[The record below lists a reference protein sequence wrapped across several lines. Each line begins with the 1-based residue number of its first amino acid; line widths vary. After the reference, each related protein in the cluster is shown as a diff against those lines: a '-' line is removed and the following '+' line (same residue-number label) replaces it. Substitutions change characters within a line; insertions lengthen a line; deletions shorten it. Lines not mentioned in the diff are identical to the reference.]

1 MANILI
7 TGMTSSQASSR
18 LGEKSTSF
26 SALIARALTS
36 RGHSVTWEPA
46 SVKWDLDYL
55 SQFDSVLVGVA
66 PVTSLS
72 ANYAYG
78 ALSVI
83 YQLLGDKR
91 LTLFLDA
98 PQPRQITA
106 ALRAVTPD
114 PYSLFKP
121 FYRNRREYSLV
132 SSDAALMTY
141 VSGAVNALLN
151 EPWPTTLYPTLP
163 WKKDDPELKKAL
175 PDGATA
181 ALVGLNLDTLIAPT
195 EASSEAPAGDRWV
208 LDTAKSKWAQSTIS
222 MLLLPVTPAKWH
234 KGWTDRQI
242 ENNMR
247 QSVGV
252 LVTPHKPGG
261 TWWTPRYMQALNSRV
276 PVATDWK
283 ESAFLGSQWNVLAA
297 TIEAMDHAERAA
309 LSDTQRELYLQHIPN
324 ETEATRALERALRLK
339 TGKTSK

>member
-18 LGEKSTSF
+18 LGRKSTSF
-26 SALIARALTS
+26 SALLERALLS
-36 RGHSVTWEPA
+36 RGHTVAWEPA

-55 SQFDSVLVGVA
+55 SQYDSVLVGVA

-78 ALSVI
+78 ALAVM

-91 LTLFLDA
+91 LALFVDA
-98 PQPRQITA
+98 PHPRQVTA
-106 ALRAVTPD
+106 ALRAVEPD
-114 PYSLFKP
+114 PEALFKP
-121 FYRNRREYSLV
+121 FYKNRREYELV
-132 SSDAALMTY
+132 QGDAALMTY
-141 VSGAVNALLN
+141 IYGSVRALLT
-151 EPWPTTLYPTLP
+151 EDWPPTLYPTLP
-163 WKKDDPELKKAL
+163 WKTDDQELKKAL
-175 PDGATA
+175 PGGATA
-181 ALVGLNLDTLIAPT
+181 ALVGLNLDSLIAPVT
-195 EASSEAPAGDRWV
+195 APTEAPAGDRWV
-208 LDTAKSKWAQSTIS
+208 VDTPKTKWAQSTIS

-234 KGWTDRQI
+234 KGWTDAQV

-247 QSVGV
+247 QAVGV

-297 TIEAMDHAERAA
+297 TIEAMESAERAT

-324 ETEATRALERALRLK
+324 KTEAARALERALKLK